1 MTPGPKGHG
10 FHACM
15 KVHEFEARQNMK
27 KEPDRAD
34 FECFQDFGS
43 LKGGEIRGVT

>member
-1 MTPGPKGHG
+1 
-10 FHACM
+10 
-15 KVHEFEARQNMK
+15 MK

-43 LKGGEIRGVT
+43 SEGRRNPVVSHERIEARRKVMDFMLA

>member
-1 MTPGPKGHG
+1 
-10 FHACM
+10 
-15 KVHEFEARQNMK
+15 MK

-43 LKGGEIRGVT
+43 PKGEEIRSVIVWIIAKGHAFVPV